1 MSDVSFYILEKR
13 HKVKGGVQRYNFFVD
28 RRKDKKVISEFE
40 FTKEKLE
47 KTARTID
54 RSLRTVVTENEN
66 IAQVSLT
73 EEAKNLQVLA
83 KQQ

>member
-1 MSDVSFYILEKR
+1 MWYVI
-13 HKVKGGVQRYNFFVD
+13 GGIVIACSSYLIKQTIDN
-28 RRKDKKVISEFE
+28 KKERERIE
-40 FTKEKLE
+40 KEKLE
-47 KTARTID
+47 KKARTID